1 MSTQAAPAVQAQTPP
16 PKPPPTKEARDT
28 SLFTLAVGAPSLRQ
42 DGPFP
47 KIDGYAAVFNQL
59 SENLGG
65 FREKIDPHAFDE
77 TLANAD
83 DVRGLVDHDPSRILG
98 RIKAGTLRLN
108 TDAVGLHYVIDP
120 PDTQTG
126 RDILVSLKRG
136 DVDQSSFAFRTL
148 DDNWEFKKDASG
160 HTTATR
166 TLLRVK
172 LYDVSVVTYPAYPQT
187 KVGVRAL
194 WPCATDD
201 ATEAEVRGWLA
212 EQIER
217 VSPRPHVN
225 ELRSR
230 LIRTRWEDRMQQE
243 AVELRTPD
251 VQTVIFTKADWDV
264 ASAKQW
270 LSKNNFR
277 SDKLDTTNNTYRFR
291 QFEPSQCKA
300 GSYLTLS
307 KNTPRGVKLVVCTN
321 K

>member
-1 MSTQAAPAVQAQTPP
+1 MSTQVAPAVQAQAPKTPP
-16 PKPPPTKEARDT
+16 SKEQRDT
-28 SLFTLAVGAPSLRQ
+28 SLFSPIIGAPSARK
-42 DGPFP
+42 DGSFP

-77 TLANAD
+77 TLANGD

-98 RIKAGTLRLN
+98 RIKAGTLHLN

-126 RDILVSLKRG
+126 RDILESLKRG

-148 DDNWEFKKDASG
+148 DDNWEFKKNADG

-187 KVGVRAL
+187 KVGVRSL
-194 WPCATDD
+194 WPCITDE
-201 ATEAEVRGWLA
+201 AAEAEVRSWLI

-217 VSPRPHVN
+217 VSPRPHLSELRTRLIHKRMEDRMDEEAI
-225 ELRSR
+225 ELRS
-230 LIRTRWEDRMQQE
+230 
-243 AVELRTPD
+243 PD
-251 VQTVIFTKADWDV
+251 VQTVVFRKDKWTVDT
-264 ASAKQW
+264 AKSW
-270 LSKNNFR
+270 LSNHNFR
-277 SDKLDTTNNTYRFR
+277 NDKVDTTANTYRFR
-291 QFEPSQCKA
+291 QFEPTQCKA
-300 GSYLTLS
+300 GSYQSLT
-307 KNTPRGVKLVVCTN
+307 KNVPAGVTLVVCT
-321 K
+321 KK